1 MADYK
6 KYIFRIVIFL
16 FFITTLAFFFKERL
30 LQGFSHNQELNSAII
45 LIFIVGVILVVK
57 NIVLV
62 SKEQNWLYTF
72 VMGKNVT
79 INYSPIL
86 LKKFKELL
94 NNKNLNDSNY
104 ISQNLVKEN
113 IERVAVK
120 LDSDR
125 EMIKYIT
132 ALLVFLGLL
141 GTFWGL
147 LITIETVGQTI
158 SNMSIDEENILTNF
172 ATLKEGLKAPL
183 AGMGIAFSSSLFGL
197 ASSLCLG
204 FIDLQGNRAQNVFLD
219 NLESVNL
226 NANTQVTR
234 PVDNVGLEYI
244 EALLHQTVSA
254 INKLEKFLTKNEDLR
269 KNYDNLIIE
278 SSNAVSKINNEIN
291 IRINQYN
298 KNEVANIEN
307 LRNIDENLNKLKEE
321 INKSKTEASE
331 EIAREI
337 QVLAKTISLIKK

>member
-1 MADYK
+1 MTEYK
-6 KYIFRIVIFL
+6 KYIIRIVIFL
-16 FFITTLAFFFKERL
+16 LFIASIAFTFKEKL
-30 LQGFSHNQELNSAII
+30 LKGFSHNQELNSAII
-45 LIFIVGVILVVK
+45 LIFIVGIILVLK
-57 NIVLV
+57 NIILM
-62 SKEQNWLYTF
+62 SKEQTWLYSF
-72 VMGKNVT
+72 MIGKNTT
-79 INYSPIL
+79 INYSPTL
-86 LKKFKELL
+86 LKKLKELL
-94 NNKNLNDSNY
+94 DNKNVNDGRL
-104 ISQNLVKEN
+104 ISQNLIKEN
-113 IERVAVK
+113 LERVAIK

-172 ATLKEGLKAPL
+172 ANLKEGLKTPL

-204 FIDLQGNRAQNVFLD
+204 FIDLQGNRAQNIFLD

-226 NANTQVTR
+226 NTNEHVQSS
-234 PVDNVGLEYI
+234 VDSVGLEYV
-244 EALLHQTVSA
+244 EALLHQTVDA
-254 INKLEKFLTKNEDLR
+254 INKLEKSLTKNEDLR

-278 SSNAVSKINNEIN
+278 SSHAISKINNEIN

-298 KNEVANIEN
+298 KNEIANIEN

-321 INKSKTEASE
+321 INTSKNQASE
-331 EIAREI
+331 EITKEI
-337 QVLAKTISLIKK
+337 QLLAKTISLIKK

>member
-1 MADYK
+1 MVEYK
-6 KYIFRIVIFL
+6 KYIIRIVIFL
-16 FFITTLAFFFKERL
+16 LLIAGIATFFKERL

-45 LIFIVGVILVVK
+45 LIFVIGVIFVLK
-57 NIVLV
+57 NIVLM
-62 SKEQNWLYTF
+62 SNEQNWLYAF
-72 VMGKNVT
+72 LIGKNTT
-79 INYSPIL
+79 INYSPT
-86 LKKFKELL
+86 LL
-94 NNKNLNDSNY
+94 NNLKKILNQNDNIL
-104 ISQNLVKEN
+104 ISSDLIKEN
-113 IERVAVK
+113 IERVAIK

-125 EMIKYIT
+125 EMIKYII

-172 ATLKEGLKAPL
+172 ANLKEGLKAPL

-204 FIDLQGNRAQNVFLD
+204 FIDLQGNRAQNIFLE
-219 NLESVNL
+219 NLESSNL
-226 NANTQVTR
+226 KSNTQVKSS
-234 PVDNVGLEYI
+234 VENVGLEYV

-254 INKLEKFLTKNEDLR
+254 INKLEKSITKNEDLR

-298 KNEVANIEN
+298 KNEIANIEN
-307 LRNIDENLNKLKEE
+307 LRNIDENINKLKEE
-321 INKSKTEASE
+321 INISKNEASE
-331 EIAREI
+331 EIAQEI

>member
-1 MADYK
+1 MVEYK
-6 KYIFRIVIFL
+6 KYIIRIL
-16 FFITTLAFFFKERL
+16 FFLLFIVAIAFSFKESL
-30 LQGFSHNQELNSAII
+30 LRGFSHNQELNSAII
-45 LIFIVGVILVVK
+45 LIFIVGVFLVLK
-57 NIVLV
+57 NIILM
-62 SKEQNWLYTF
+62 SKEQTWLYST
-72 VMGKNVT
+72 MIGKNT
-79 INYSPIL
+79 TTNYSPTL
-86 LKKFKELL
+86 LKKLKELVD
-94 NNKNLNDSNY
+94 NNNANDGNF
-104 ISQNLVKEN
+104 ISQNLVQEN
-113 IERVAVK
+113 LERVAVK

-172 ATLKEGLKAPL
+172 ANLKESLKAPL

-197 ASSLCLG
+197 TSSLCLG
-204 FIDLQGNRAQNVFLD
+204 FIDLQGNRAQNTFLD
-219 NLESVNL
+219 NLEGVNL
-226 NANTQVTR
+226 NSNVQVQSS
-234 PVDNVGLEYI
+234 VDNVGLEYV

-254 INKLEKFLTKNEDLR
+254 INKLEKSLTKNEELR

-291 IRINQYN
+291 IRVNQYN
-298 KNEVANIEN
+298 KNEIANIEN

-321 INKSKTEASE
+321 INTSKNQASE
-331 EIAREI
+331 EITKEI
-337 QVLAKTISLIKK
+337 QLLAKTISLIKK

>member
-1 MADYK
+1 MGEYK
-6 KYIFRIVIFL
+6 KYILRIVIFL
-16 FFITTLAFFFKERL
+16 FLIAGIAASFKESL

-45 LIFIVGVILVVK
+45 LIFIVGVILVLK

-62 SKEQNWLYTF
+62 SKEQSWLFAFLT
-72 VMGKNVT
+72 GKNTT
-79 INYSPIL
+79 INYSPT
-86 LKKFKELL
+86 LL
-94 NNKNLNDSNY
+94 NNFKKLFNDSNTF
-104 ISQNLVKEN
+104 SSNLVKEN

-172 ATLKEGLKAPL
+172 SNLKEGLKAPL

-204 FIDLQGNRAQNVFLD
+204 FIDLQGNRAQNVFLE
-219 NLESVNL
+219 NLE
-226 NANTQVTR
+226 NANLKSNTQLQGTR
-234 PVDNVGLEYI
+234 ENVGLEYI
-244 EALLHQTVSA
+244 EALLHQTVNA
-254 INKLEKFLTKNEDLR
+254 INKLEKILIKNEDLR

-298 KNEVANIEN
+298 KYEIANIEN
-307 LRNIDENLNKLKEE
+307 LRNIDDNLKKLKET
-321 INKSKTEASE
+321 INLSKNEASE
-331 EIAREI
+331 EIAKEI

>member
-1 MADYK
+1 MAEYK
-6 KYIFRIVIFL
+6 KYIIRIIIFL
-16 FFITTLAFFFKERL
+16 FFISTISFFFKEKL
-30 LQGFSHNQELNSAII
+30 LKGFSQNQELNSAII

-57 NIVLV
+57 NIVLM

-72 VMGKNVT
+72 MTGKNVSV
-79 INYSPIL
+79 NYSPTL
-86 LKKFKELL
+86 LKKFKELFH
-94 NNKNLNDSNY
+94 NKNLNGSNH
-104 ISQNLVKEN
+104 ISLKLVKEN
-113 IERVAVK
+113 IERVAIK

-172 ATLKEGLKAPL
+172 ANLKEGLKAPL

-204 FIDLQGNRAQNVFLD
+204 FIDLQGNRAQNIFLD

-226 NANTQVTR
+226 KSNIYTESSVE
-234 PVDNVGLEYI
+234 NVGLEYV

-254 INKLEKFLTKNEDLR
+254 VNKLEKSLTKNEDLR

-278 SSNAVSKINNEIN
+278 SSNAISKINNDIN

-298 KNEVANIEN
+298 KNEIANIEN
-307 LRNIDENLNKLKEE
+307 LRNIDKNLNKLKEE
-321 INKSKTEASE
+321 ISTSKNEASE
-331 EIAREI
+331 EIAKEI

>member
-1 MADYK
+1 MVEYK
-6 KYIFRIVIFL
+6 KYIIRIVIFL
-16 FFITTLAFFFKERL
+16 LLIAGIATFFKERL

-45 LIFIVGVILVVK
+45 LIFVIGVIFVLK
-57 NIVLV
+57 NIVLM
-62 SKEQNWLYTF
+62 SNEQNWLYAF
-72 VMGKNVT
+72 LIGKNTT
-79 INYSPIL
+79 INYSPT
-86 LKKFKELL
+86 LL
-94 NNKNLNDSNY
+94 NNLKKILNQNDNIL
-104 ISQNLVKEN
+104 ISSDLIKEN
-113 IERVAVK
+113 IERVAIK

-125 EMIKYIT
+125 EMIKYII

-172 ATLKEGLKAPL
+172 SNLKEGLKAPL

-204 FIDLQGNRAQNVFLD
+204 FIDLQGNRAQNIFLE
-219 NLESVNL
+219 NLESSNL
-226 NANTQVTR
+226 KSNTQVKSS
-234 PVDNVGLEYI
+234 VENVGLEYV

-254 INKLEKFLTKNEDLR
+254 INKLEKSITKNEDLR

-298 KNEVANIEN
+298 KNEIANIEN
-307 LRNIDENLNKLKEE
+307 LRNIDENINKLKEE
-321 INKSKTEASE
+321 INISKNEASE
-331 EIAREI
+331 EIAQEI

>member
-1 MADYK
+1 MGEYR
-6 KYIFRIVIFL
+6 KYIIRIL
-16 FFITTLAFFFKERL
+16 FFLLFIVAIAFSFKESL
-30 LQGFSHNQELNSAII
+30 LQGFSHNPELNSAII
-45 LIFIVGVILVVK
+45 LIFIAGVILVLK
-57 NIVLV
+57 NIVLM
-62 SKEQNWLYTF
+62 SKEQIWLYSIII
-72 VMGKNVT
+72 GKNT
-79 INYSPIL
+79 TTNYSPTL
-86 LKKFKELL
+86 LKKLKELVD
-94 NNKNLNDSNY
+94 NKNTNDGNF
-104 ISQNLVKEN
+104 ISQNLVQEN
-113 IERVAVK
+113 LERVAVK

-172 ATLKEGLKAPL
+172 ANLKESLKAPL

-197 ASSLCLG
+197 TSSLCLG
-204 FIDLQGNRAQNVFLD
+204 FIDLQGNRAQNIFLD
-219 NLESVNL
+219 NLESINL
-226 NANTQVTR
+226 NSNAQVQSS
-234 PVDNVGLEYI
+234 VDNVGLEYV

-254 INKLEKFLTKNEDLR
+254 INKLEKSLTKNEELR

-291 IRINQYN
+291 IRVNQYN
-298 KNEVANIEN
+298 KNEIANIEN

-321 INKSKTEASE
+321 INTSKNQASE
-331 EIAREI
+331 EITKEI
-337 QVLAKTISLIKK
+337 QLLAKTISLIKK

>member
-1 MADYK
+1 MTEYK
-6 KYIFRIVIFL
+6 KYIIRIVIFL
-16 FFITTLAFFFKERL
+16 LFIASIAFSFKEKL
-30 LQGFSHNQELNSAII
+30 LKGFSHNQELNSAIL
-45 LIFIVGVILVVK
+45 LIFIVGIILVLK
-57 NIVLV
+57 NIILM
-62 SKEQNWLYTF
+62 SKEQTWLYSF
-72 VMGKNVT
+72 MIGKNTT
-79 INYSPIL
+79 INYSPTL
-86 LKKFKELL
+86 LKKLKELL
-94 NNKNLNDSNY
+94 DNKNVNDGRL
-104 ISQNLVKEN
+104 ISQNLIKEN
-113 IERVAVK
+113 LERVAIK

-172 ATLKEGLKAPL
+172 ANLKEGLKTPL

-204 FIDLQGNRAQNVFLD
+204 FIDLQGNRAQNIFLD

-226 NANTQVTR
+226 NTNEHVQSS
-234 PVDNVGLEYI
+234 VDSVGLEYV
-244 EALLHQTVSA
+244 EALLHQTVGA
-254 INKLEKFLTKNEDLR
+254 INKLEKSLTKNEDLR

-278 SSNAVSKINNEIN
+278 SSHAISKINNEIN

-298 KNEVANIEN
+298 KNEIANIEN

-321 INKSKTEASE
+321 INTSKNQASE
-331 EIAREI
+331 EIAKEI
-337 QVLAKTISLIKK
+337 QILAKTISLIKK

>member
-1 MADYK
+1 MIEYR
-6 KYIFRIVIFL
+6 KYIIRIL
-16 FFITTLAFFFKERL
+16 FFLLFIVVIAFSFKESL
-30 LQGFSHNQELNSAII
+30 LQGFSHNPELNSAII
-45 LIFIVGVILVVK
+45 LIFIVGVVLVLK
-57 NIVLV
+57 NIVLMG
-62 SKEQNWLYTF
+62 KEQTWLYSI
-72 VMGKNVT
+72 MIGKNT
-79 INYSPIL
+79 TTNYSPIL
-86 LKKFKELL
+86 LKKLKELVD
-94 NNKNLNDSNY
+94 NKNANDGNF
-104 ISQNLVKEN
+104 ISQNLVQEN
-113 IERVAVK
+113 LERVAVK

-172 ATLKEGLKAPL
+172 ANLKESLKAPL

-197 ASSLCLG
+197 TSSLCLG
-204 FIDLQGNRAQNVFLD
+204 FIDLQGNRAQNIFLD

-226 NANTQVTR
+226 NSNAQVQS
-234 PVDNVGLEYI
+234 PIDNVGLEYV

-254 INKLEKFLTKNEDLR
+254 INKLEKSLTKNEELR

-291 IRINQYN
+291 IRVNQYN
-298 KNEVANIEN
+298 KNEIANIEN

-321 INKSKTEASE
+321 INTSKNQASE
-331 EIAREI
+331 EITKEI
-337 QVLAKTISLIKK
+337 QLLAKTISLIKK

>member
-1 MADYK
+1 MGEYK
-6 KYIFRIVIFL
+6 KYILRIVIFL
-16 FFITTLAFFFKERL
+16 FLIAGIAASFKESL

-45 LIFIVGVILVVK
+45 LIFIVGVILVLK

-62 SKEQNWLYTF
+62 SKEQSWLFAFLT
-72 VMGKNVT
+72 GKNTT
-79 INYSPIL
+79 INYSPT
-86 LKKFKELL
+86 LL
-94 NNKNLNDSNY
+94 NNFKKLFNDSNTF
-104 ISQNLVKEN
+104 SSNLVKEN

-158 SNMSIDEENILTNF
+158 SNMRIDEENILTNF
-172 ATLKEGLKAPL
+172 SNLKEGLKAPL

-204 FIDLQGNRAQNVFLD
+204 FIDLQGNRAQNVFLE
-219 NLESVNL
+219 NLE
-226 NANTQVTR
+226 NANLKSNTQLQGTR
-234 PVDNVGLEYI
+234 ENVGLEYI
-244 EALLHQTVSA
+244 EALLHQTVNA
-254 INKLEKFLTKNEDLR
+254 INKLEKILIKNEDLR

-298 KNEVANIEN
+298 KYEIANIEN
-307 LRNIDENLNKLKEE
+307 LRNIDDNLKKLKET
-321 INKSKTEASE
+321 INLSKNEASE
-331 EIAREI
+331 EIAKEI